1 MSFVQVRPSS
11 GGGTQSLVAER
22 TPFFG
27 ARVPEEVKL
36 MYKALK
42 SADEGTVKKI
52 FKCTLESCLIANIE
66 TILMS
71 LFFSKC
77 YLYTTLLF
85 FSLTLS
91 IFLFFLPLPSVVVQS
106 LESSSSDVTLSQS
119 FLSLSSS
126 KSSEETNRIIFSGLL
141 LLIKTALRQPNLKP
155 EVIII
160 SYISVCTHVPTHC
173 NFKKTCT

>member
-52 FKCTLESCLIANIE
+52 FKCTLEPCLIANIE

-71 LFFSKC
+71 LFFSNC
-77 YLYTTLLF
+77 YHYTTLLF
-85 FSLTLS
+85 SLLLSLFS
-91 IFLFFLPLPSVVVQS
+91 IF
-106 LESSSSDVTLSQS
+106 SSSFHQS
-119 FLSLSSS
+119 
-126 KSSEETNRIIFSGLL
+126 
-141 LLIKTALRQPNLKP
+141 
-155 EVIII
+155 
-160 SYISVCTHVPTHC
+160 
-173 NFKKTCT
+173 

>member
-71 LFFSKC
+71 LFSLIVTSIRHF
-77 YLYTTLLF
+77 F
-85 FSLTLS
+85 FSLLLS
-91 IFLFFLPLPSVVVQS
+91 LFFYFFFLFHQS
-106 LESSSSDVTLSQS
+106 
-119 FLSLSSS
+119 
-126 KSSEETNRIIFSGLL
+126 
-141 LLIKTALRQPNLKP
+141 
-155 EVIII
+155 
-160 SYISVCTHVPTHC
+160 
-173 NFKKTCT
+173 

>member
-1 MSFVQVRPSS
+1 MSFVQVRLSS
-11 GGGTQSLVAER
+11 GGGSQSLVAER

-71 LFFSKC
+71 LFSLNVTSIRHF
-77 YLYTTLLF
+77 F
-85 FSLTLS
+85 FSLLLS
-91 IFLFFLPLPSVVVQS
+91 LFFLIFFLFPSVVVQS
-106 LESSSSDVTLSQS
+106 LESSSPDETLSVLPLP
-119 FLSLSSS
+119 FL
-126 KSSEETNRIIFSGLL
+126 
-141 LLIKTALRQPNLKP
+141 
-155 EVIII
+155 
-160 SYISVCTHVPTHC
+160 H
-173 NFKKTCT
+173 

>member
-11 GGGTQSLVAER
+11 GGGIQSLVAER

-91 IFLFFLPLPSVVVQS
+91 IFLFFLPHS
-106 LESSSSDVTLSQS
+106 
-119 FLSLSSS
+119 
-126 KSSEETNRIIFSGLL
+126 
-141 LLIKTALRQPNLKP
+141 
-155 EVIII
+155 I
-160 SYISVCTHVPTHC
+160 SRSTVS
-173 NFKKTCT
+173 

>member
-1 MSFVQVRPSS
+1 MRGIKPRPLLINGRGWFVYCRCGWSVKLKMSFVQVRPSS
-11 GGGTQSLVAER
+11 GGGSQSLVAER

-91 IFLFFLPLPSVVVQS
+91 IFSNFLPLS
-106 LESSSSDVTLSQS
+106 
-119 FLSLSSS
+119 
-126 KSSEETNRIIFSGLL
+126 
-141 LLIKTALRQPNLKP
+141 
-155 EVIII
+155 I
-160 SYISVCTHVPTHC
+160 SCSTVS
-173 NFKKTCT
+173 